1 MARPVDARGR
11 AMLDGGSN
19 HGNMLRAKAQQI
31 YSASSGGQYTGPT
44 REGRP
49 IGPTQGHS
57 GLQQGAKDSVNKM
70 DFRNAMNSRGELR
83 ESAVFRKRTD
93 NLKNVDIRANNV
105 MREDRQRIRPDRG
118 YGMSIEDKA
127 RDRGNFEGRTVSS
140 AKIGSEVFN
149 QIKKNFNTEQSEIK
163 ENIGFKKGDDISGE
177 EAVRSSVFHDAREEG
192 CTDKRGALGNG
203 DRNAIGSHTGFRND
217 STISKDIANSRQT
230 SQIGNK
236 TREVDSKDS
245 GRGYRNINSSE
256 IGNNTRREEASRDP
270 RIGNRNDI
278 SSEKTVNSWRNS
290 QIGNNKEEAPGEPG
304 IGSRN
309 SSFNSSNTNRVRVQ
323 VRQSDI
329 THSRNSSKSSSEDFD
344 NRNNNLDIS
353 PRNSSSD
360 VGRTLNS
367 SRSSNF
373 VVNRTQKSS
382 GSASVDFPRAQIEET
397 NNPANNCSD
406 SLKKD
411 FGESKIVGRDVNKDL
426 RESSEG
432 QDFKQPKIVSRDTNR
447 DLNDS
452 SEGLKSTRKIV
463 ISNISRG
470 SEGSAPSDSGVARFV
485 RDNIKNLN
493 QDLSSGKINV
503 SSGRN
508 ERYGKVNYSRVSN
521 SDENTPTSPA
531 VSHHT
536 GLLNSSSSAPTSLPV
551 THNKGLSGH
560 SAPSSPPNKHI
571 GIVRSKSDEPL
582 PNTPAATGKNIKITV
597 TSESTQEAQSGFKQ
611 PGRPVSSMDKPERK
625 YQVQEKIVKI
635 RKQSIDLLHTRQSSD
650 PTQLMTRKLS
660 NVSQD
665 LMRYL

>member
-1 MARPVDARGR
+1 
-11 AMLDGGSN
+11 MLDGGNN

-44 REGRP
+44 RDGRP

-70 DFRNAMNSRGELR
+70 DIRNAMNSRGELR

-93 NLKNVDIRANNV
+93 NLKNVDISANNV
-105 MREDRQRIRPDRG
+105 MRGDRQRIRPDRG

-127 RDRGNFEGRTVSS
+127 RDSGNFEGRTVSS
-140 AKIGSEVFN
+140 AKIGGEVFN
-149 QIKKNFNTEQSEIK
+149 QIKKNFNDEQSEIK
-163 ENIGFKKGDDISGE
+163 ENIGFKKRDDLSGG
-177 EAVRSSVFHDAREEG
+177 EAVRSSAFHDEREQD

-217 STISKDIANSRQT
+217 GKTSEDIGNSRKT

-236 TREVDSKDS
+236 TREEDPKDAE
-245 GRGYRNINSSE
+245 RGYRNINSSE
-256 IGNNTRREEASRDP
+256 KTANLKRTFQIGNDTREEALRDP
-270 RIGNRNDI
+270 RIGNRNGI
-278 SSEKTVNSWRNS
+278 SSEKTVNSGRNF
-290 QIGNNKEEAPGEPG
+290 QIGNNKEESPGDPG

-309 SSFNSSNTNRVRVQ
+309 SSFNISNPNRVRVQ

-329 THSRNSSKSSSEDFD
+329 THSRNSSKSSSDDFD
-344 NRNNNLDIS
+344 SRINNSDIS
-353 PRNSSSD
+353 PRNSSTD
-360 VGRTLNS
+360 VRRTLNS

-373 VVNRTQKSS
+373 VVNRTQNSS
-382 GSASVDFPRAQIEET
+382 GSASVDLHRAQIRET
-397 NNPANNCSD
+397 NNFTTNNGGD
-406 SLKKD
+406 SLKRD
-411 FGESKIVGRDVNKDL
+411 LGESKIVGRDVNKDL
-426 RESSEG
+426 RKSSEG
-432 QDFKQPKIVSRDTNR
+432 QDFEQSKVVSRDTNR
-447 DLNDS
+447 DLNNS
-452 SEGLKSTRKIV
+452 SEGQKRPRKII
-463 ISNISRG
+463 ISNICRG
-470 SEGSAPSDSGVARFV
+470 SENSAPSDSGVARFV

-493 QDLSSGKINV
+493 QELSSGKINV

-508 ERYGKVNYSRVSN
+508 ERYGKVNYARDSN
-521 SDENTPTSPA
+521 SDENTPATPA
-531 VSHHT
+531 VSHHK
-536 GLLNSSSSAPTSLPV
+536 GLSDSSSPTPVSLPI
-551 THNKGLSGH
+551 TQNKGVSGH

-582 PNTPAATGKNIKITV
+582 PNSPAAKGRDIKITV

-611 PGRPVSSMDKPERK
+611 PGRPVSSMEKPERK

-660 NVSQD
+660 SVSQD